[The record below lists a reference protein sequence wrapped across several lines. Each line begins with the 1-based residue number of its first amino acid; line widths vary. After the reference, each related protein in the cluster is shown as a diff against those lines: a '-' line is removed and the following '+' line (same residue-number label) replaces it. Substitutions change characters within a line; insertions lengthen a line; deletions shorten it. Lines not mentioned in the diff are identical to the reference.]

1 MCLMFRTRKYSCY
14 RKDLSFISD
23 NIGDYFGDKWQ
34 DAIKYALGEIKK
46 NNHMAL
52 SKEQINNVEEVLKAS
67 LRNKFQNYKPET
79 GHMPFHYRLLGRDRM
94 ALFSFLQSLNTTFG
108 TSIYEPVAKEIAKT
122 KFKRVETQYVLGNI
136 ITQNAQKRF
145 KNNERSF
152 Y

>member
-1 MCLMFRTRKYSCY
+1 
-14 RKDLSFISD
+14 
-23 NIGDYFGDKWQ
+23 
-34 DAIKYALGEIKK
+34 
-46 NNHMAL
+46 MAL

-145 KNNERSF
+145 KK
-152 Y
+152 